1 MDPSLSISETSRPRV
16 QMKRSGRSKRKQRG
30 EQKRAQLSQH
40 SDKTP
45 NEQ

>member
-1 MDPSLSISETSRPRV
+1 MDPSLPVPETSRPQR

-30 EQKRAQLSQH
+30 VQNKAQPSQH
-40 SDKTP
+40 YDKIP